1 MTKSNGFS
9 LIELMVVV
17 GIIAIL
23 ASIAMPSYNN
33 YTFRARRADGKH
45 VLQNLAMAQERFFST
60 YNRYSG
66 TLANLGFASNSSP
79 EGYYTLSIA
88 LDADSL
94 GYTATA
100 TATGAQATDKCGN
113 LTLTNAG
120 VKGKSGNESNGS
132 CW

>member
-1 MTKSNGFS
+1 MTQERGFS

-23 ASIAMPSYNN
+23 ASIALPAYNN
-33 YTFRARRADGKH
+33 YTFRARRVDGQRE
-45 VLQNLAMAQERFFST
+45 LQNLATAQERFYST

-66 TLANLGFASNSSP
+66 TLSDLGFASSTSQ
-79 EGYYTLSIA
+79 EGYYTLAVA
-88 LDADSL
+88 LGANNL
-94 GYTATA
+94 TYTATA
-100 TATGAQATDKCGN
+100 TATGAQSTDKCGN

-120 VKGKSGNESNGS
+120 VKGKTGNESNGR